1 MRIVSDRV
9 EPPVTCNYRSSHFL
23 NPNCALSTTTMN
35 DIDDWSEEGSSS
47 DDNDLYDD
55 LPRTRPKK
63 ASIPTVLQAGFDSYF
78 LHQGKVS
85 KTSPAVFSTQ
95 VEPLSAEEY
104 ANAIQSAS
112 EKYDLTYPASSAIQ
126 QSLSHQFRRFL
137 LELEQGFNLLFY
149 GYGSKRALLNRF
161 ATEVCSKRGHVVVL
175 NGSQPKASIKDL
187 LTAIEGIPAVQ
198 KFAESTDVA
207 TGSSNESQLARIRAC
222 FASTDV
228 KPLFLLI
235 HNIDSPNLRSHK
247 VKSQLAALA
256 GHTRIHLIAS
266 IDHVN
271 APLLWTSTECST
283 RKRENASEE
292 SLSYHVPG
300 FSWLWHDLTTMAS
313 YDFELAHADR
323 SSYAGA
329 SGSARTS
336 RGGAAGLAAG
346 NTVMSESAAQHILAS
361 VTQKAK
367 KMFKLMATRQL
378 GVMEEDGEGKTQ
390 DDFERYGISYDTL
403 FTNVRDNFI
412 ATNDTAMRTLLGE
425 FRDHSLI
432 VGSGTGGGEV
442 LWIPMRR
449 ERLNKIVKGLDVE

>member
-1 MRIVSDRV
+1 
-9 EPPVTCNYRSSHFL
+9 
-23 NPNCALSTTTMN
+23 MN
-35 DIDDWSEEGSSS
+35 DIDDWSEGESSS

-55 LPRTRPKK
+55 LPHARPKK
-63 ASIPTVLQAGFDSYF
+63 ATIPTILQAGFDSYF
-78 LHQGKVS
+78 LHQGKQA

-95 VEPLSAEEY
+95 VEPLSTEEY
-104 ANAIQSAS
+104 ADAIKSAS
-112 EKYDLTYPASSAIQ
+112 EKYNLTYPASPAIQ
-126 QSLSHQFRRFL
+126 ESLLRQFHRFL

-161 ATEVCSKRGHVVVL
+161 ATEVCSKRGHVMVL
-175 NGSQPKASIKDL
+175 NGFQPKVSIKDI
-187 LTAIEGIPAVQ
+187 LTAIEAIPVVQ
-198 KFAESTDVA
+198 KFAESTGVA
-207 TGSSNESQLARIRAC
+207 TGNSNESQVARIRAY
-222 FASTDV
+222 FSSSDV

-235 HNIDSPNLRSHK
+235 HNIDSQNLRSPK

-256 GHTRIHLIAS
+256 SHTRIHLIAS

-283 RKRENASEE
+283 RKREDTDEE

-329 SGSARTS
+329 SGSARTG

-346 NTVMSESAAQHILAS
+346 NTVISESAAQHILAS

-367 KMFKLMATRQL
+367 KMFKLMAIKQL
-378 GVMEEDGEGKTQ
+378 AVMEEDGEGQTQ
-390 DDFERYGISYDTL
+390 DDLERYGISYDTL
-403 FTNVRDNFI
+403 FTSVRDNFI

-425 FRDHSLI
+425 FRDHNLI
-432 VGSGTGGGEV
+432 VGAGAGGAEI

-449 ERLNKIVKGLDVE
+449 ERLNKVVKGLDVE

>member
-1 MRIVSDRV
+1 
-9 EPPVTCNYRSSHFL
+9 
-23 NPNCALSTTTMN
+23 MN
-35 DIDDWSEEGSSS
+35 DIDDWSGEESSD

-55 LPRTRPKK
+55 LPQTRPKK
-63 ASIPTVLQAGFDSYF
+63 ASIPAVLQAGFDSYF
-78 LHQGKVS
+78 LHQGKLA

-104 ANAIQSAS
+104 ADAIKSAS
-112 EKYDLTYPASSAIQ
+112 EKYNLTYPASSAIQ
-126 QSLSHQFRRFL
+126 ESLSHQFRRFL

-187 LTAIEGIPAVQ
+187 LTAIEAIPVVQ
-198 KFAESTDVA
+198 EFAESTDVT
-207 TGSSNESQLARIRAC
+207 TGNSNESQLARIRAC
-222 FASTDV
+222 FSSSNV

-235 HNIDSPNLRSHK
+235 HNIDSPNLRSPK

-256 GHTRIHLIAS
+256 SHTRIHLIAS
-266 IDHVN
+266 VDHIN

-283 RKRENASEE
+283 RKRENVDEE

-300 FSWLWHDLTTMAS
+300 FSWLWHDLTTLAS

-329 SGSARTS
+329 SANTRTG
-336 RGGAAGLAAG
+336 RGGPAGLATG

-367 KMFKLMATRQL
+367 KMFKLMATKQL
-378 GVMEEDGEGKTQ
+378 AVMEEDGEGKTQ
-390 DDFERYGISYDTL
+390 GDFESYGISYDTL
-403 FTNVRDNFI
+403 FTSVRDNFI

-432 VGSGTGGGEV
+432 VGTGTGGAEI

-449 ERLNKIVKGLDVE
+449 ERLNKVVKGLGVE

>member
-1 MRIVSDRV
+1 
-9 EPPVTCNYRSSHFL
+9 
-23 NPNCALSTTTMN
+23 MN
-35 DIDDWSEEGSSS
+35 DIDDWSEEESSS

-55 LPRTRPKK
+55 PPQTRPKK
-63 ASIPTVLQAGFDSYF
+63 ASIPAVLQAGFDSYF
-78 LHQGKVS
+78 LHQGKLA
-85 KTSPAVFSTQ
+85 KTSPVVFSTQ

-104 ANAIQSAS
+104 ADAIKSAS
-112 EKYDLTYPASSAIQ
+112 EKYNLTYPASSAIQ
-126 QSLSHQFRRFL
+126 ESLSHQFPRFL

-187 LTAIEGIPAVQ
+187 LTAIEATPVVQ
-198 KFAESTDVA
+198 NFTESMGVT
-207 TGSSNESQLARIRAC
+207 TGNSNESQLARIRAC
-222 FASTDV
+222 FSSSDV

-235 HNIDSPNLRSHK
+235 HNIDSPNLRSPK

-256 GHTRIHLIAS
+256 SHTRIHLIAS

-283 RKRENASEE
+283 RKRENLDEE

-329 SGSARTS
+329 SVNTRTG
-336 RGGAAGLAAG
+336 RGGPAGLTTG

-367 KMFKLMATRQL
+367 KMFKLMATKQL
-378 GVMEEDGEGKTQ
+378 AAMEEDGEGKAQ
-390 DDFERYGISYDTL
+390 SDFERYGTSYDTL
-403 FTNVRDNFI
+403 FTTVRDNFI

-432 VGSGTGGGEV
+432 VGTGTGGAEI

-449 ERLNKIVKGLDVE
+449 ERLNKVVKGLDVE